1 MNIEKSVGAVIKYQS
16 PSSKMKD
23 PQFLLLRNRRGYWGF
38 PQGHKEEGE
47 TEIQTLF
54 REVYEETGI
63 NYLNI
68 LSFIGRIR
76 YSFFKGE
83 GVKSRKEVS
92 FYYATTS
99 IRDITLS
106 NEHDD
111 FIWTTF
117 SESLTYLNRKQL
129 RSIMI
134 EGHEKGF
141 Y

>member
-16 PSSKMKD
+16 SPSKIKD
-23 PQFLLLRNRRGYWGF
+23 PEFLLLRNRRGYWGF

-63 NYLNI
+63 HSLNI
-68 LSFIGRIR
+68 LSFIGRIK

-83 GVKSRKEVS
+83 GIKSRKEVS
-92 FYYATTS
+92 FYYATTTV
-99 IRDITLS
+99 RDITIS

-111 FIWTTF
+111 FIWATF
-117 SESLTYLNRKQL
+117 SQALNYLNRKQL
-129 RSIMI
+129 KSIMI
-134 EGHEKGF
+134 EGHEKGL

>member
-1 MNIEKSVGAVIKYQS
+1 MKIYKNPIPTVDAIIHRYSSILLIKRL
-16 PSSKMKD
+16 KD
-23 PQFLLLRNRRGYWGF
+23 PYKNCFALPGGF
-38 PQGHKEEGE
+38 VNEGE
-47 TEIQTLF
+47 TIEDAII

-63 NYLNI
+63 NSLNI

-92 FYYATTS
+92 FYYATTN

-129 RSIMI
+129 KSIMI

>member
-1 MNIEKSVGAVIKYQS
+1 
-16 PSSKMKD
+16 
-23 PQFLLLRNRRGYWGF
+23 
-38 PQGHKEEGE
+38 
-47 TEIQTLF
+47 TLF

-63 NYLNI
+63 NSLNI

-92 FYYATTS
+92 FYYATTN

-129 RSIMI
+129 KSIMI

>member
-1 MNIEKSVGAVIKYQS
+1 VNIEKSVGAVIKYQS

-23 PQFLLLRNRRGYWGF
+23 PEFLLLRNRRGYWGF

-63 NYLNI
+63 NSLNI

-129 RSIMI
+129 KSIII

>member
-16 PSSKMKD
+16 PSSKLKD
-23 PQFLLLRNRRGYWGF
+23 PEFLLLRNRRGYWGF

-63 NYLNI
+63 NSLNI
-68 LSFIGRIR
+68 LSFIGRIK

-83 GVKSRKEVS
+83 GIKSRKEVS
-92 FYYATTS
+92 FYYATTTV
-99 IRDITLS
+99 RDITIS

-111 FIWTTF
+111 FIWATF
-117 SESLTYLNRKQL
+117 SEALNYLNRKQL
-129 RSIMI
+129 KSIMI
-134 EGHEKGF
+134 EGHEKGL

>member
-1 MNIEKSVGAVIKYQS
+1 VNIEKSVGAVIKYQTS
-16 PSSKMKD
+16 PNKIKD
-23 PQFLLLRNRRGYWGF
+23 PEFLLLRNRRGYWGF

-63 NYLNI
+63 NSLNI
-68 LSFIGRIR
+68 LSFIGRIK

-83 GVKSRKEVS
+83 GIKSRKEVS
-92 FYYATTS
+92 FYYATTNV
-99 IRDITLS
+99 RDITLS

-111 FIWTTF
+111 FIWATF
-117 SESLTYLNRKQL
+117 SEALTYLNRKQL
-129 RSIMI
+129 KSIMI
-134 EGHEKGF
+134 EGHEKGL

>member
-23 PQFLLLRNRRGYWGF
+23 PQFLLLRNGRGYWGF

-47 TEIQTLF
+47 TEIQTVF

-129 RSIMI
+129 KSIMI

>member
-1 MNIEKSVGAVIKYQS
+1 VNIEKSVGAVIKYQS
-16 PSSKMKD
+16 PSSKLKD
-23 PQFLLLRNRRGYWGF
+23 PEFLLLRNRRGYWGF

-63 NYLNI
+63 NSLNI

-92 FYYATTS
+92 FYYATTN
-99 IRDITLS
+99 IRDITIS

-117 SESLTYLNRKQL
+117 SEALTYLNRKQL
-129 RSIMI
+129 KSIMI

>member
-1 MNIEKSVGAVIKYQS
+1 MNIEKSVGAVIKYQTS
-16 PSSKMKD
+16 PLKIKD
-23 PQFLLLRNRRGYWGF
+23 PEFLLLRNRRGCWGF

-54 REVYEETGI
+54 REVFEETGI
-63 NYLNI
+63 NSLNI
-68 LSFIGRIR
+68 LSFIGRIK

-83 GVKSRKEVS
+83 GIKSRKEVS
-92 FYYATTS
+92 FYYATTN

-111 FIWTTF
+111 FIWATF
-117 SESLTYLNRKQL
+117 SEALLYLNRKQL
-129 RSIMI
+129 KSIMI
-134 EGHEKGF
+134 EGHEKGL

>member
-111 FIWTTF
+111 YIWTTF

>member
-63 NYLNI
+63 NSLNI

-92 FYYATTS
+92 FYYATTN

-129 RSIMI
+129 KSIMI
-134 EGHEKGF
+134 EGHEKGL

>member
-16 PSSKMKD
+16 PSSKLKD
-23 PQFLLLRNRRGYWGF
+23 PEFLLLRNRRGYWGF

-63 NYLNI
+63 ISLNI

-92 FYYATTS
+92 FYYATTN

-129 RSIMI
+129 KSIMI

>member
-1 MNIEKSVGAVIKYQS
+1 VNIEKSVGAVIKYQS

-92 FYYATTS
+92 FYYATTN

-129 RSIMI
+129 KSIMI

>member
-1 MNIEKSVGAVIKYQS
+1 VNIEKSVGAVIKYQS

>member
-63 NYLNI
+63 NYINI

>member
-1 MNIEKSVGAVIKYQS
+1 MNIEKSVGAVIKYQTS
-16 PSSKMKD
+16 PNKIKD
-23 PQFLLLRNRRGYWGF
+23 PEFLLLRNRRGYWGF

-63 NYLNI
+63 NTLNI

-83 GVKSRKEVS
+83 GIKSRKEVS
-92 FYYATTS
+92 FYYATTN

-129 RSIMI
+129 KSIMI

>member
-1 MNIEKSVGAVIKYQS
+1 VNIEKSVGAVIKYQS

-83 GVKSRKEVS
+83 GLKSRKEVS

>member
-23 PQFLLLRNRRGYWGF
+23 PEFLLLRNRRGYWGF

-47 TEIQTLF
+47 TEIQTVF

-129 RSIMI
+129 KSIMI

>member
-16 PSSKMKD
+16 PSSKLKD
-23 PQFLLLRNRRGYWGF
+23 PEFLLLRNRRGYWGF

-47 TEIQTLF
+47 TEMQTLF

-63 NYLNI
+63 NSLNI

-92 FYYATTS
+92 FYYATTN

-117 SESLTYLNRKQL
+117 SESFTFLNRKL
-129 RSIMI
+129 LKSIMI

>member
-23 PQFLLLRNRRGYWGF
+23 PEFLLLRNRRGYWGF

-63 NYLNI
+63 NSLNI

>member
-1 MNIEKSVGAVIKYQS
+1 VNIEKSVGAVIKYQS
-16 PSSKMKD
+16 PSSKLKD
-23 PQFLLLRNRRGYWGF
+23 PEFLLLRNRRGYWGF

-63 NYLNI
+63 NSLNI

-92 FYYATTS
+92 FYYATTN

-117 SESLTYLNRKQL
+117 QN
-129 RSIMI
+129 
-134 EGHEKGF
+134 H
-141 Y
+141 

>member
-23 PQFLLLRNRRGYWGF
+23 PEFLLLRNRRGYWGF

-63 NYLNI
+63 NSLNI

-83 GVKSRKEVS
+83 GFKSRKEVS
-92 FYYATTS
+92 FYYATTT

-129 RSIMI
+129 KSIMI

>member
-1 MNIEKSVGAVIKYQS
+1 VNIEKSVGAVIKYQS

-23 PQFLLLRNRRGYWGF
+23 PEFLLLRNRRGYWGF

-63 NYLNI
+63 NSLNI

>member
-1 MNIEKSVGAVIKYQS
+1 MNIEKSVGAVIKYQTS
-16 PSSKMKD
+16 PSKIKD
-23 PQFLLLRNRRGYWGF
+23 PEFLLLRNRRGYWGF

-63 NYLNI
+63 HSLNV
-68 LSFIGRIR
+68 LSFIGRIK

-83 GVKSRKEVS
+83 GIKSRKEVS
-92 FYYATTS
+92 FYYATTTV
-99 IRDITLS
+99 RDITIS

-111 FIWTTF
+111 YIWATF
-117 SESLTYLNRKQL
+117 SEALTYLNRKKL
-129 RSIMI
+129 KSIMI
-134 EGHEKGF
+134 EGHEKGL

>member
-1 MNIEKSVGAVIKYQS
+1 MNIEKSVGAVIKYQTS
-16 PSSKMKD
+16 PSKIKD
-23 PQFLLLRNRRGYWGF
+23 PEFLLLRNRRGYWGF

-63 NYLNI
+63 DSLNI
-68 LSFIGRIR
+68 LSFIGRIK

-83 GVKSRKEVS
+83 GIKSRKEVS
-92 FYYATTS
+92 FYYATTNV
-99 IRDITLS
+99 RDITLS

-111 FIWTTF
+111 FIWATF
-117 SESLTYLNRKQL
+117 SEALTYLNRKQL
-129 RSIMI
+129 KSIMI
-134 EGHEKGF
+134 EGHEKGL

>member
-1 MNIEKSVGAVIKYQS
+1 MNIEKSVGAVIKYQTS
-16 PSSKMKD
+16 PNKIKD
-23 PQFLLLRNRRGYWGF
+23 PEFLLLRNRRGYWGF

-63 NYLNI
+63 HSLNI
-68 LSFIGRIR
+68 LSFIGRIK

-83 GVKSRKEVS
+83 GIKSRKEVS
-92 FYYATTS
+92 FYYATTTV
-99 IRDITLS
+99 RDITIS

-111 FIWTTF
+111 FIWATF
-117 SESLTYLNRKQL
+117 SEALNYLNRKQL
-129 RSIMI
+129 KSIMI
-134 EGHEKGF
+134 EGHEKGL